1 MVETLSPRE
10 QRVLEL
16 AAQGLTDKGIADALD
31 IAPTTVIT
39 YWVRIRSKM
48 GNQPRPELVANF
60 VRKAAEVELEMLR
73 QELQVHLDEIEAL
86 HNFIELA
93 PEAILIVKPDGV
105 IESGNLQASKLL
117 NCREED
123 FQGLRIGRFIPPE
136 FHEAHKGYRLKY
148 LLDPRRLEIGH
159 GMGVDML
166 TFDGQKIRGLVTIN
180 LAKSPAG
187 DRVVV
192 VLREIPHV
200 ESV

>member
-16 AAQGLTDKGIADALD
+16 AAQGLTDKGIADVLD
-31 IAPTTVIT
+31 ISPTTVIT
-39 YWVRIRSKM
+39 YWVRIRGKL

-60 VRKAAEVELEMLR
+60 VRRTAEQELDALR
-73 QELQVHLDEIEAL
+73 QELQKHLDEIEAL

-93 PEAILIVKPDGV
+93 PEAILIVRPDGV
-105 IESGNLQASKLL
+105 IESGNLEASKLL

-123 FQGLRIGRFIPPE
+123 FAGLRIGRFIPPE

-148 LLDPRRLEIGH
+148 LMDPRRLEIGH

-166 TFDGQKIRGLVTIN
+166 TYDGRKIRGLVTIN

-192 VLREIPHV
+192 VLRALLQG
-200 ESV
+200 